1 MKNYYFILGVSIY
14 AREQE
19 IKQAYRRLALKFHP
33 DKNPSQE
40 AETIFKEINEA
51 YEVLG
56 DPQKKVLYDQMLV
69 GAEPVAQPVTARPHR
84 DPRYRPKPPGTPR
97 PPSRKRELFLMMQRY
112 LNVALMSSRIALLVA
127 SLLLADFSLPQQR
140 EETTITGLSRKR
152 DKKDPLTVQ
161 IQLEDG
167 RQLNVPQLQAYDFRK
182 GSRVVVYRSAFLSVP
197 RKLTDESSRVQ
208 ASMPISIYGNFIFF
222 PLILLITSLLGT
234 FYWKGVE
241 FRFNLGIVNVIMLFF
256 NLIFLQVH
264 KIPL

>member
-19 IKQAYRRLALKFHP
+19 IKQAYRKLALKFHP

-69 GAEPVAQPVTARPHR
+69 GAEPVAQPTPSRPHR

-97 PPSRKRELFLMMQRY
+97 TPSRKKERFMLMQKY
-112 LNVALMSSRIALLVA
+112 LHVAIMTSRIALLA
-127 SLLLADFSLPQQR
+127 AAILLADYSLPQQR
-140 EETTITGLSRKR
+140 EETTIIDMTKGEDKR
-152 DKKDPLTVQ
+152 GRT
-161 IQLEDG
+161 IQFDFENG
-167 RQLNVPQLQAYDFRK
+167 RALNVPELQSLGFRRGAK
-182 GSRVVVYRSAFLSVP
+182 VVVHKSSFLSVP
-197 RKLTDESSRVQ
+197 RKMQDERTNLE
-208 ASMPISIYGNFIFF
+208 AKLPISIYGNFIFF
-222 PLILLITSLLGT
+222 PLILLVTSLLGT

-241 FRFNLGIVNVIMLFF
+241 FRFNLGVTNFIMLLF
-256 NLIFLQVH
+256 NIFFLQVH